1 MKKEPLENQLS
12 KYKEETVWPNVNEIR
27 YKAIIDYKDIK
38 EGMRIIDTFIFGPN
52 ESDIIDL
59 PCIITSVEYGDFKEG
74 EFTFHCRYT
83 YQALNKNGEV
93 LSEASTCFALDN
105 EIEAGDVGIIAYF
118 ESKEEAQSF
127 GVDPSNLNQASLC
140 FQNL

>member
-1 MKKEPLENQLS
+1 MNNESLENQLS
-12 KYKEETVWPNVNEIR
+12 RYKDEAVWPNVNKIR

-74 EFTFHCRYT
+74 KFTFRCRYT

-93 LSEASTCFALDN
+93 LSETSTCFALDN

-118 ESKEEAQSF
+118 ESKEEARSF
-127 GVDPSNLNQASLC
+127 GVDPTNLS
-140 FQNL
+140 